1 MKATFSG
8 DEDKR
13 FFFFVVIEKHL
24 LFAVLSTVA
33 IFGRTDKFM
42 RNGQ

>member
-13 FFFFVVIEKHL
+13 FFFVVIEKHL

-33 IFGRTDKFM
+33 ILGRTDKFM

>member
-13 FFFFVVIEKHL
+13 FFFCGDRENL

-33 IFGRTDKFM
+33 ILGRTDKFM